1 MPCFRQ
7 KAKLEY
13 AGIIRDKSKKF
24 AIIAAIKKKEKIRK
38 NMKKE
43 VDIFKAEW

>member
-24 AIIAAIKKKEKIRK
+24 AIIAAIKKNGKNSKKYEKRG
-38 NMKKE
+38 
-43 VDIFKAEW
+43 